1 MNCLARPLRTA
12 DLLGLN
18 LAKLLDMHAGTIQR
32 LQARLQGVD
41 DDAALDD
48 DADVAPLIAFGC
60 HAAGQVVA
68 ALEEARAR
76 MPGEEIRLPEYVD
89 DAIADIA
96 LIFHWPLDTL
106 AALPLPDLITW
117 RERARVRACLDE

>member
-1 MNCLARPLRTA
+1 MNSLARPLRTA

-41 DDAALDD
+41 DAAALDD

-60 HAAGQVVA
+60 HAAGDRKSVV
-68 ALEEARAR
+68 
-76 MPGEEIRLPEYVD
+76 
-89 DAIADIA
+89 
-96 LIFHWPLDTL
+96 
-106 AALPLPDLITW
+106 
-117 RERARVRACLDE
+117 

>member
-1 MNCLARPLRTA
+1 
-12 DLLGLN
+12 
-18 LAKLLDMHAGTIQR
+18 
-32 LQARLQGVD
+32 
-41 DDAALDD
+41 
-48 DADVAPLIAFGC
+48 
-60 HAAGQVVA
+60 
-68 ALEEARAR
+68 

-117 RERARVRACLDE
+117 RERARVRACPDE

>member
-1 MNCLARPLRTA
+1 MNGPARPLKTA
-12 DLLGLN
+12 DLLGIN
-18 LAKLLDMHAGTIQR
+18 LAELLGMHAGTLQR

-41 DDAALDD
+41 DATALDD
-48 DADVAPLIAFGC
+48 EAEVVPLVVFGY
-60 HAAGQVVA
+60 HAAAQVVA
-68 ALEEARAR
+68 ALEQARAR
-76 MPGEEIRLPEYVD
+76 MPAADIRLPEYID

-117 RERARVRACLDE
+117 RERARVRACPDE